1 MTREGKAKQTGTNG
15 GDHLQELEQE
25 LKHLRAEL
33 RETGENFILRREGEI
48 ETILSY
54 LASLSRKSVREELPE
69 WLRELHRLKLK
80 PAKGRLKDLKE
91 IDRIIEHL
99 TDRLINA
106 QKILT
111 KPPRSRAAAAT
122 QAPQA
127 AAESAE

>member
-1 MTREGKAKQTGTNG
+1 MNQENKTKQTGTNG

-25 LKHLRAEL
+25 LKHLRAVV
-33 RETGENFILRREGEI
+33 REAGENFILRREGEI

-80 PAKGRLKDLKE
+80 PAKGRLKDLRE
-91 IDRIIEHL
+91 IDRTIEIL

-106 QKILT
+106 QKIQP
-111 KPPRSRAAAAT
+111 KSARNRSAAAI
-122 QAPQA
+122 Q